1 MKQIEFFQNAL
12 ANSVEILLNAEAHV
26 QSHLKWLIESKR
38 QAIEY
43 MAKGNVFNSDDICD
57 FEELSQRGIE
67 HNVEMKAVAI
77 FSEPYSIDIISRLK
91 YRERNWFS
99 NLFDIK
105 VVFLRDP
112 GPILASKAKLTKEE
126 KKILKVLL
134 DYYQDDRKYPNGQ
147 KILDLSHSLWILKH
161 KYNMAFFYSW
171 SYGFN
176 EVLDKDF
183 LLPGIR
189 VNNTVITKRRNNQEL
204 EDEE

>member
-1 MKQIEFFQNAL
+1 MKQIDFFQNAL
-12 ANSVEILLNAEAHV
+12 ANSVEILLNTEAQV

-38 QAIEY
+38 QAIEN

-57 FEELSQRGIE
+57 FEDFRQRDIE

-77 FSEPYSIDIISRLK
+77 FSEPCSSDIISRLK
-91 YRERNWFS
+91 CRERNWFS

-112 GPILASKAKLTKEE
+112 GPILASRAKLTKEE

-134 DYYQDDRKYPNGQ
+134 DYYQNDRKYPNGQ
-147 KILDLSHSLWILKH
+147 QILDLSHSLWCLKH
-161 KYNMAFFYSW
+161 KYNMAFYCSW

-183 LLPGIR
+183 LLHGLR
-189 VNNTVITKRRNNQEL
+189 VDNTSITKRRNKQEL
-204 EDEE
+204 EGEE

>member
-12 ANSVEILLNAEAHV
+12 ANSVEILLNTEAQV

-38 QAIEY
+38 QAIEN

-57 FEELSQRGIE
+57 FEDFGQRGIE

-77 FSEPYSIDIISRLK
+77 FSEPCDRDIISRLK

-112 GPILASKAKLTKEE
+112 GPILASRAKLTKEE
-126 KKILKVLL
+126 KKILKDLL

-147 KILDLSHSLWILKH
+147 KILDLSRSLSYLKH
-161 KYNMAFFYSW
+161 KYNMAFYYSW
-171 SYGFN
+171 SYGFK

-189 VNNTVITKRRNNQEL
+189 VNNTAITKRRNNQEV